1 MKGTEPKYRVFKT
14 NLGRSFSLAD
24 GEAMTLNEFKDFLL
38 KIEPE
43 LFLRVLII
51 EGVTASE

>member
-24 GEAMTLNEFKDFLL
+24 GEAMTLSEFKDFLL